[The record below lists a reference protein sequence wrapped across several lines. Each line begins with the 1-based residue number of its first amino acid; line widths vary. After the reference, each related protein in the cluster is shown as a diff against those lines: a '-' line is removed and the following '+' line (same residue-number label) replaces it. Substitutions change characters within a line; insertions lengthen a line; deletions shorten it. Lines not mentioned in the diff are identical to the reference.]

1 MNGNKEELKF
11 FEEQLYEAKQALFA
25 ARTIKQA
32 RFLQN
37 RIKYLTEMVKE
48 AKNKK

>member
-11 FEEQLYEAKQALFA
+11 FEEQLYEAKQALFT

-32 RFLQN
+32 KFLQN
-37 RIKYLTEMVKE
+37 RIKYLSEKVKQLE
-48 AKNKK
+48 RA

>member
-1 MNGNKEELKF
+1 MRKEEELKF

-25 ARTIKQA
+25 ARTIRQA

-37 RIKYLTEMVKE
+37 RIKYLTEKLRE
-48 AKNKK
+48 IQRK

>member
-1 MNGNKEELKF
+1 MSRDKEEVKF
-11 FEEQLYEAKQALFA
+11 YEEQLYEAKQALFA

-37 RIKYLTEMVKE
+37 RIKFLTEMIKE
-48 AKNKK
+48 AKKK

>member
-11 FEEQLYEAKQALFA
+11 WEEQLYEAKQALFA

-32 RFLQN
+32 KFLQN
-37 RIKYLTEMVKE
+37 RIKFLTEKVKE
-48 AKNKK
+48 IQGK

>member
-1 MNGNKEELKF
+1 MNGDKEELKF
-11 FEEQLYEAKQALFA
+11 WEEQLYEAKQALFA

-37 RIKYLTEMVKE
+37 RIKYITEKVKE
-48 AKNKK
+48 IQKR

>member
-37 RIKYLTEMVKE
+37 RIKFLTEKLKE
-48 AKNKK
+48 ARRG